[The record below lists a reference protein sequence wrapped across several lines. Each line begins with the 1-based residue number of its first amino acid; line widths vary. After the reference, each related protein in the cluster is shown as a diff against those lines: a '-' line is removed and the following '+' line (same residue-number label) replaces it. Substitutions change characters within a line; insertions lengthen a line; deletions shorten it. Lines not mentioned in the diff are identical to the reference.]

1 MEEIRVLEKD
11 LEGELVRGQEEDL
24 PRELEEEMIEGLRL
38 RGEDIRT
45 RMQIDKKV
53 KVQVQKG
60 EYN

>member
-11 LEGELVRGQEEDL
+11 LEEEVVRGQEEDL
-24 PRELEEEMIEGLRL
+24 PRELVEEMIEDPRL
-38 RGEDIRT
+38 RGEDFRT
-45 RMQIDKKV
+45 RMQINK

>member
-11 LEGELVRGQEEDL
+11 LEEEVVRGHEEDL
-24 PRELEEEMIEGLRL
+24 PRELVEEMIEDPRL
-38 RGEDIRT
+38 RGEDFRT
-45 RMQIDKKV
+45 RMQINK

>member
-11 LEGELVRGQEEDL
+11 LEEELVRGQEEDL
-24 PRELEEEMIEGLRL
+24 PRGLEEEMIEGLRL